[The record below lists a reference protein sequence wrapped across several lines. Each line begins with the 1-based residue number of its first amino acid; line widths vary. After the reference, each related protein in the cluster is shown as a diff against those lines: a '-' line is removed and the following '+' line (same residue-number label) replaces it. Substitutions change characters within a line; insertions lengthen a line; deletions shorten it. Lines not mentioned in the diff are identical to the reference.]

1 MFHFNMHCQSAF
13 QIKHGDSHFHQY
25 YENNTITSMLTRS
38 AILFFFLSQSDE
50 FKVMSHCCFSL
61 QFRSKY
67 RLFFE
72 RFPGFSAF
80 ALWELHVYI
89 FCPFSPSCVCLVNSQ
104 VTDSNPLTVI
114 RVIHSPPQLSG
125 LQVLDLALNILLHS
139 KIMQVSSY
147 ISLHI

>member
-1 MFHFNMHCQSAF
+1 
-13 QIKHGDSHFHQY
+13 
-25 YENNTITSMLTRS
+25 
-38 AILFFFLSQSDE
+38 
-50 FKVMSHCCFSL
+50 MSHCCFSL

-147 ISLHI
+147 ISLHIWTAGLHLSFWRFWNLFLIIMEERGPSPPHLLPKETVVPIPSNRRTIQ